1 MEGFRHV
8 IFLSGDKDV
17 RERQYV
23 LRYDGKPPWNFAFFT
38 LVLESS
44 GKRMEGV
51 SGTDQRINAVKKDL
65 SAFSKNTRRLNKS
78 EAQAFMDEIR
88 TYMPAVYTGKK

>member
-1 MEGFRHV
+1 MCIRDS
-8 IFLSGDKDV
+8 LSGDKDV
-17 RERQYV
+17 KERQYV

-51 SGTDQRINAVKKDL
+51 SGTDQRINAVNEDL
-65 SAFSKNTRRLNKS
+65 DAFYKNTRRLNKN
-78 EAQAFMDEIR
+78 EAKAFMDEISK
-88 TYMPAVYTGKK
+88 YMPDVYTGKK